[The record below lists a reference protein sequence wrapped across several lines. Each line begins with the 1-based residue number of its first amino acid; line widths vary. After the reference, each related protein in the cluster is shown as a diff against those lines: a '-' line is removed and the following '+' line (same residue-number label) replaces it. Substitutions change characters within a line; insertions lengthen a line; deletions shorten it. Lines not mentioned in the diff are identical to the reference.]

1 MVKIRLSL
9 SKFNLDVIDIN
20 GKSFTDVTVIATG
33 ELLVI
38 FFSVAVTEYENSS
51 WPLKFEFGR

>member
-1 MVKIRLSL
+1 MRLSL
-9 SKFNLDVIDIN
+9 SKFSLDVMDIN

-51 WPLKFEFGR
+51 WPLKFKFGI